1 MALFQVQLKEDTES
15 IEVYCVLIVTD
26 DGTCI
31 TFLSLGC
38 SFSRDY

>member
-31 TFLSLGC
+31 TFFFKAGA
-38 SFSRDY
+38 